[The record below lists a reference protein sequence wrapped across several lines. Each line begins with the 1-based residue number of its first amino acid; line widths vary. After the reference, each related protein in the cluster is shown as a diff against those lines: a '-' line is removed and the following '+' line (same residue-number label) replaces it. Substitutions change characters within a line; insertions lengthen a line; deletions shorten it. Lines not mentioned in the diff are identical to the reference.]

1 MNKIRLSAI
10 ICSFVSVL
18 GVNAKPVRGTVSD
31 TSGEPIIG
39 ATIVVAGTNTGTVT
53 DANGGFT
60 IEASPDSEISVSYIG
75 YTTRRLKIMPGK
87 DSYSVVLQEDTE
99 VLEDVIVVGYGTQ
112 RKSDVTGSIA
122 SVSADDIADFS
133 SQSLAESLSGL
144 AAGVQVTKG
153 SGAPGEAA
161 DIIIRGA
168 GSLNGMAPLYVV
180 DGVAQDAGFD
190 FNMRDVASIE
200 ILKDAGSAAIYGSK
214 AAGGVIL
221 ITTKKGQAE
230 RTQIDLNARV
240 GWRDISSPIKLL
252 GTPDWIRARDAWGTG
267 STLDV
272 LGVTSVDELPNT
284 DWMSVMF
291 GRGIEQ
297 EYNVSASGGGEKR
310 SSSSLSV
317 YWTRKVHTWTHGRH
331 VIPYAR
337 TSTIR

>member
-99 VLEDVIVVGYGTQ
+99 VLADVIVVGYGTQ

-221 ITTKKGQAE
+221 ITTK
-230 RTQIDLNARV
+230 I
-240 GWRDISSPIKLL
+240 
-252 GTPDWIRARDAWGTG
+252 
-267 STLDV
+267 
-272 LGVTSVDELPNT
+272 
-284 DWMSVMF
+284 
-291 GRGIEQ
+291 
-297 EYNVSASGGGEKR
+297 
-310 SSSSLSV
+310 LSN
-317 YWTRKVHTWTHGRH
+317 
-331 VIPYAR
+331 
-337 TSTIR
+337 S